1 MVGSVSDGGE
11 VAARGDVAHNHIPD
25 RILGEKQLTRV
36 RAVGSESDSI
46 KLYTV
51 EIGSVKTTKLLG
63 LIPLRKVVWHPV
75 YELKRGR
82 WRMIA
87 EQYAGAAA
95 LAEKFT
101 WVDDYLEFTDAQG
114 NHLAAER

>member
-1 MVGSVSDGGE
+1 MSDGGCE
-11 VAARGDVAHNHIPD
+11 GNVSAGGDIQHNHIPD

-51 EIGSVKTTKLLG
+51 EIGSIKTTKLFG

-82 WRMIA
+82 WQMIA

-101 WVDDYLEFTDAQG
+101 WVDDYLEFTDSQG